1 MHLFWHSPPGFGS
14 PIDCA
19 GVNAKSKNGNTALD
33 KAVGEG
39 PAGII
44 DLLRKQG
51 GKTGAGLKVEG
62 K

>member
-1 MHLFWHSPPGFGS
+1 MHLFWHSSSDFGS

-19 GVNAKSKNGNTALD
+19 DVNTKSKNGNTALD

-39 PAGII
+39 LADIT

>member
-1 MHLFWHSPPGFGS
+1 
-14 PIDCA
+14 
-19 GVNAKSKNGNTALD
+19 VNTKSKNGNTALD

-39 PAGII
+39 LADIT